1 MKAVVVYYSR
11 FGHMAKVAEAL
22 AQELGAEV
30 RRIEETKQ
38 RSFLGMGWGAITN
51 ARFQIKPMDLDL
63 HDCDTVVLCTPIWAG
78 RPACPAR
85 TFLRDARLEGRQVNV
100 LISTAGGE
108 IDKAVAII
116 GADLAKKGAGIAA
129 TGRVITSMGKKE
141 TTDDELRRAARGFAR
156 QVKETGV
163 GSGPKAV

>member
-11 FGHMAKVAEAL
+11 YGHTAKVAEML

-30 RRIEETKQ
+30 RRIEETKP
-38 RSFLGMGWGAITN
+38 RGFMSMGWGAITN
-51 ARFQIKPMDLDL
+51 ARFEIRPMDLDL
-63 HDCDTVVLCTPIWAG
+63 HDCDTVVLCAPIWAG

-100 LISTAGGE
+100 LMSCGAGE

-116 GADLAKKGAGIAA
+116 GADLAKKGAGIAV
-129 TGRVITSMGKKE
+129 TGRVVTGMGKKE
-141 TTDDELRRAARGFAR
+141 TADDELRQAAREFAR
-156 QVKETGV
+156 KVKGAGV
-163 GSGPKAV
+163 